1 MTLIVVSHDVAVAER
16 ADRVV
21 RLVDST
27 GRPCFAAGPIRAMSV
42 ALRAWP
48 G

>member
-21 RLVDST
+21 RLVD
-27 GRPCFAAGPIRAMSV
+27 GRVVRALPQDRFGLCRS
-42 ALRAWP
+42 P
-48 G
+48 